1 MFPNQLLK
9 DYEHSSNT
17 FVTVT
22 IVDPSVHKC
31 DDRERHSVSVTGVT
45 SLLRNAPQPS
55 DHEPG
60 FHYMVEIM
68 CSIYETLKN
77 ISLFFLTSCTD
88 AGLVQG

>member
-1 MFPNQLLK
+1 MKTSTLFANQFIK

-17 FVTVT
+17 FGTFT
-22 IVDPSVHKC
+22 NIDPSVHKC

-60 FHYMVEIM
+60 FH
-68 CSIYETLKN
+68 
-77 ISLFFLTSCTD
+77 
-88 AGLVQG
+88 